1 MRLVHW
7 LLLLLPAATAAASW
21 GRGAGASGRV
31 VVKVVM
37 KIIMSMVG
45 GNDQPT
51 VFMFDDTQI
60 LYESFLED
68 VNGIL
73 NTGEVAN
80 LYTTDELMAIFGT
93 IEKQAAAQG
102 VNTGNQNDMP
112 AH

>member
-1 MRLVHW
+1 
-7 LLLLLPAATAAASW
+7 
-21 GRGAGASGRV
+21 
-31 VVKVVM
+31 M

-45 GNDQPT
+45 GKDQPT